1 MLPLPGS
8 QAPVIVRGK
17 YSPPKQ
23 GGYRGPVPCGDHTG
37 HRSLGSGQACF
48 IYVNTS
54 NDTLSLRGRH
64 SPGFPHARQPLWP
77 RRGGGP
83 PAACAGQE
91 LLHEVTASQGLS
103 VGLGVPRACPEAWLV
118 PGPVIWSKGSWLVTG
133 RDFAF
138 GHGPPRT

>member
-1 MLPLPGS
+1 M
-8 QAPVIVRGK
+8 
-17 YSPPKQ
+17 
-23 GGYRGPVPCGDHTG
+23 
-37 HRSLGSGQACF
+37 
-48 IYVNTS
+48 NTS
-54 NDTLSLRGRH
+54 NDALSLRGRH

-118 PGPVIWSKGSWLVTG
+118 PGPVIWSKGRWLVTG

-138 GHGPPRT
+138 GHGPPRTQRVSLDASGLLFAQLGFSSLGLACIFINSPTQRIWLKNRLLLIPSCK